1 MGKELEIEADMIHVA
16 LKGGEL
22 ETSVYFSPLCD
33 DEDFFQKVLS
43 CWEGEDDGV
52 AVIFDIERAADDLI
66 EFHSQRDGTVAKES
80 RPIFDAMRLKL
91 EAALS
96 KINAVRFA

>member
-1 MGKELEIEADMIHVA
+1 MGKELEIKADMVHTA
-16 LKGGEL
+16 LKDGAL
-22 ETSVYFSPLCD
+22 ETSIYFSPLCD

-43 CWEGEDDGV
+43 CWEGEDDGL
-52 AVIFDIERAADDLI
+52 AVIFDIEQAADDLI
-66 EFHSQRDGTVAKES
+66 EMHSQRDGTMAEKS

>member
-1 MGKELEIEADMIHVA
+1 MGKELEIKADLIHVA
-16 LKGGEL
+16 LIDGVL

-43 CWEGEDDGV
+43 CWEGEDDGL
-52 AVIFDIERAADDLI
+52 AVIFDIEQAADDLI
-66 EFHSQRDGTVAKES
+66 KMHSQRDGTMAEKS